1 MERGAYTSAGF
12 YILDPVKLNKTP
24 CLEEKVYDIGS
35 LPISDVF
42 PMAFS
47 GLKKDM
53 RMYRQSGNFT
63 FMV

>member
-1 MERGAYTSAGF
+1 M
-12 YILDPVKLNKTP
+12 DPVKLNKTP